1 MADSR
6 PRTEPPG
13 RRADEA
19 APGDAA
25 PVPPQGSGTGGFT
38 AVPAPWGDSVP
49 WWSAEGRAGTGP
61 QRVADPSG
69 PQAVVP
75 DASGPHRMP
84 NGTGPHRMPDG
95 TGPLPPVPPV
105 PPVPSFPDVPR
116 RRGSGM
122 LLGAGAG
129 AVLLVVLVAGVLML
143 RSGDATGQTSGKRAK
158 TATAFEST
166 RTIAAGATAGGLRR
180 DSLPARAAVSYPFV
194 TGGVEAGGIPPAAQ
208 GSAVYTGSGQGGA
221 LDVLFVGGTGRV
233 EDAPAFLRKIR
244 PTTFI
249 GGQNANPGQAGG
261 EAACGTFAVL
271 GAVHTYCAWATG
283 DSYGIVASN
292 VASRQPRYAMM
303 DAVMLRIRAD
313 VERPR

>member
-6 PRTEPPG
+6 PRTDPPG
-13 RRADEA
+13 RHADEQ

-25 PVPPQGSGTGGFT
+25 RMPPQGDGTGGFT
-38 AVPAPWGDSVP
+38 IAPTPWGDSVP

-69 PQAVVP
+69 PQLMPP
-75 DASGPHRMP
+75 DGSGPLPVMPDGTGPHRTPNGTGGHRMP
-84 NGTGPHRMPDG
+84 NGTGP
-95 TGPLPPVPPV
+95 LPPV
-105 PPVPSFPDVPR
+105 PDVPR

-129 AVLLVVLVAGVLML
+129 AVLLVVLVAGVLLL
-143 RSGDATGQTSGKRAK
+143 RSGDATGQTSGGRAR

-166 RTIAAGATAGGLRR
+166 RTIVAGGTAGGLRR
-180 DSLPARAAVSYPFV
+180 DALPPRGSVAYPFV
-194 TGGVEAGGIPPAAQ
+194 TGGVEAGGVPAAEK
-208 GSAVYTGSGQGGA
+208 GTAVYTGQGGTV
-221 LDVLFVGGTGRV
+221 DVLFVGGTGRV
-233 EDAPAFLRKIR
+233 DDSAAFLRKIR

-261 EAACGTFAVL
+261 RAACGTFAVL

-283 DSYGIVASN
+283 DSYGVVASN
-292 VASRQPRYAMM
+292 VASQQPRYAMM
-303 DAVMLRIRAD
+303 DALMLRIRAD